1 MLKITRLESDNQDLQ
16 EKMHLTLQGKEVEK
30 EAFQKEK
37 EMHNEQVET
46 LQNQVN
52 QLEGTLE
59 EKEHLHLQCKESVKQ
74 LEEQRAEVKEANN
87 NGFHEIKRVSEY

>member
-1 MLKITRLESDNQDLQ
+1 
-16 EKMHLTLQGKEVEK
+16 MHLTLQGKEVEK

-37 EMHNEQVET
+37 EMCNEQVET

-59 EKEHLHLQCKESVKQ
+59 EKEHLHLQFKESVKQ

-87 NGFHEIKRVSEY
+87 NGFYEIKRVSEY